1 MPREKLIPQGHKS
14 TGRRSDNPTA
24 KLGENGL
31 LSLNVATVKLLGEP
45 DMVLVDCDLDTKTLW
60 LQPTTPTDAG
70 GWSLSGGGNTTYRV
84 RLAAFSEKFNKAG
97 MAGEYAVSREAR
109 TVKLQK
115 SEARP

>member
-1 MPREKLIPQGHKS
+1 MRQKLIPQGHKS
-14 TGRRSDNPTA
+14 TGRKSTTPTA

-45 DMVLVDCDLDTKTLW
+45 DMVLVEVDFDAKTLW

-84 RLAAFSEKFNKAG
+84 RLAAYADKFKAAS
-97 MAGEYAVSREAR
+97 MFGEYRVSKEAR
-109 TVKLQK
+109 TVKLTK
-115 SEARP
+115 ITE